1 MARDSMHVQVEEMTC
16 PKVEKVSN
24 VLAKTESHGDS
35 YRDEKVVL
43 GAG

>member
-1 MARDSMHVQVEEMTC
+1 MARDSMHVQVGEITC
-16 PKVEKVSN
+16 PKIEKVSN
-24 VLAKTESHGDS
+24 VLAKAEPHGDT